1 VAGEVT
7 VAEDRTVVVY
17 AASSPAELDQARDL
31 LRAYVTWHRQRHL
44 ADQGLIDRYFG
55 TTRFG
60 RELAGLPGRYA
71 PPAGRLLLAGSG
83 GVAVGCVA
91 LRRIDDQSCEMKR
104 MFVSPA
110 AQGRGVGRALGNELI
125 RAARAEGYSS
135 MYLDTSTR
143 QTEARSLYRSLG
155 FAEVEPYY
163 ETPQELRGWLVF
175 MRLDLSVPA

>member
-1 VAGEVT
+1 M
-7 VAEDRTVVVY
+7 AEDRTVSVY
-17 AASSPAELDQARDL
+17 AAASTAELDQARAL
-31 LRAYVTWHRQRHL
+31 FRALIAWHRQRHR
-44 ADQGLIDRYFG
+44 ADQSLIDRYFD
-55 TTRFG
+55 TTGFE

-83 GVAVGCVA
+83 GIAVGCAA

-110 AQGRGVGRALGNELI
+110 AQGRGAGRALGTELI
-125 RAARAEGYSS
+125 RAARAEGYTS

-143 QTEARSLYRSLG
+143 QTEARSLYLSLG

-163 ETPQELRGWLVF
+163 ETPQELRDWLVF
-175 MRLDLSVPA
+175 MRRDL